1 MAFPPNYRQNR
12 QDRARAKDKKLREK
26 EARREER
33 KQQKSDRLGERPSDA
48 EQGVDEDSP

>member
-12 QDRARAKDKKLREK
+12 QDRVRAKERKIREK

-33 KQQKSDRLGERPSDA
+33 KQRK
-48 EQGVDEDSP
+48 